1 MERPRDTGLEE
12 PMWRLRLGG
21 NTGYPLRPGEPDCT
35 YYLRTGLCSFGE
47 RCRYNHPRDRS
58 GALLPGT
65 GRSGMVEY
73 PERPGQPECTYYM
86 KNGTCKFGSTCKFH
100 HPKQG
105 GHVQQVLLNYF
116 GYPLR
121 PGEKECSY
129 YMKTGQCKFGLTCK
143 FHHPEPSSVPSSQQ
157 YPPLATMQLGTSVMP
172 RPYVSGSYGPMMVS
186 PGVLPMPYPAPVS
199 PVLSRGGQ
207 QTVQAGPAYNI
218 AHQAAPLEPGS
229 SLAGFS
235 GSGQGDH
242 KFPER
247 PGQPECQYYMRTGDC
262 KFGATCKYHH
272 PPNRSIAKTD
282 CHLSPLV
289 LTIPLLQDA
298 QPCTYYMRHGECKF
312 GPACRFD
319 HPMGSMSYSPSAS
332 SLSDMP
338 VAPYP
343 IGYAVAT
350 LAPSSSSSD
359 LRLEYF
365 TTKDSA
371 SSRMASVESAS
382 GSIGSIFSRG
392 GYALT
397 PSFTHKPLWSL

>member
-1 MERPRDTGLEE
+1 
-12 PMWRLRLGG
+12 
-21 NTGYPLRPGEPDCT
+21 
-35 YYLRTGLCSFGE
+35 
-47 RCRYNHPRDRS
+47 
-58 GALLPGT
+58 
-65 GRSGMVEY
+65 MVEY

-186 PGVLPMPYPAPVS
+186 PGVLPMPYP
-199 PVLSRGGQ
+199 
-207 QTVQAGPAYNI
+207 
-218 AHQAAPLEPGS
+218 
-229 SLAGFS
+229 
-235 GSGQGDH
+235 
-242 KFPER
+242 
-247 PGQPECQYYMRTGDC
+247 
-262 KFGATCKYHH
+262 
-272 PPNRSIAKTD
+272 
-282 CHLSPLV
+282 
-289 LTIPLLQDA
+289 DA

-392 GYALT
+392 GYAPHAFIHPQT
-397 PSFTHKPLWSL
+397 SLVAVSASSTSHGSEISG